1 MLLYF
6 SVKPLPKKPKQK
18 TQQQQKPKNEIKNP
32 KPNTSFNNDLSLSC
46 NIWTGFKNM
55 YLDGFARY
63 SSVHKQSQPMKT
75 RNIYLFGETEITISK
90 WVKSCLMSQCK
101 SKFAT

>member
-18 TQQQQKPKNEIKNP
+18 TQQQQQKPKNEIKNP

-46 NIWTGFKNM
+46 NI
-55 YLDGFARY
+55 
-63 SSVHKQSQPMKT
+63 
-75 RNIYLFGETEITISK
+75 
-90 WVKSCLMSQCK
+90 
-101 SKFAT
+101 